1 MKFIPA
7 ASATPGFMGT
17 YTADTFPMPL
27 KSVYPIGTTP
37 GTANDL
43 SYTYNGGKLNYV
55 PSNFIPGSVGSM
67 TYYTY
72 PSSPFQLT

>member
-1 MKFIPA
+1 MKFLPA
-7 ASATPGFMGT
+7 ASATPGYMGT
-17 YTADTFPMPL
+17 YTANTFPMPL
-27 KSVYPIGTTP
+27 KSVYPIGAT
-37 GTANDL
+37 GANDL

-67 TYYTY
+67 TYYTF

>member
-1 MKFIPA
+1 MTFVPA
-7 ASATPGFMGT
+7 VSATPGYLGT
-17 YTADTFPMPL
+17 YTAKTFPMPI
-27 KSVYPIGTTP
+27 KSTYPVGSITP
-37 GTANDL
+37 E

>member
-1 MKFIPA
+1 MTFLPA
-7 ASATPGFMGT
+7 ASAAPGWMGT
-17 YTADTFPMPL
+17 YTENTFPMPL
-27 KSVYPIGTTP
+27 KSV
-37 GTANDL
+37 
-43 SYTYNGGKLNYV
+43 YTYNGGKLNYV

>member
-27 KSVYPIGTTP
+27 KSVYPIGTT
-37 GTANDL
+37 GLSDL